1 MPGRQR
7 RLASKSAFT
16 SSVIDQVKLTRS
28 KARPPNVL
36 GLRSATEFNLTPGRP
51 HLIALY
57 AAAVWCNPRA
67 LLSHGFPT
75 RLRVR
80 SSKREGGSLPLVW
93 PEVGGGASP
102 KKSSGSGFRRA

>member
-36 GLRSATEFNLTPGRP
+36 SLRSATEFNLTPGRP
-51 HLIALY
+51 HLVALY
-57 AAAVWCNPRA
+57 AAAVWCHPP
-67 LLSHGFPT
+67 SPT
-75 RLRVR
+75 FSRIPDPTA
-80 SSKREGGSLPLVW
+80 GSLEQAQGRQLA
-93 PEVGGGASP
+93 VGLA
-102 KKSSGSGFRRA
+102 GSRGRGFAQDMPRVQ